1 MDNLKECIDY
11 LNLFS
16 TLSLRNSYVLRYQ
29 NTPLEHPNF
38 NDSVSLNNFL
48 YSFGK
53 MYKSFSNDYKKL
65 PKFNLGKSFQYW
77 DYSEYGSEKETTLL
91 IYEPN
96 IVDNDFC
103 YLNIVKNNDGIKSY
117 ISTDDHQYYLKNT
130 EINLDKSFAEKY
142 FDFIEK
148 YLHFMDCFNLSK
160 SNIMFSNQHYSI
172 MSDYEGSIYNKL
184 YNILLKI
191 DMDYKDK
198 NYIAEI
204 MFDLDNLHIDYDKS
218 LIKGID
224 GNKMEIINAIVNGIY
239 INKDRI
245 ASTYYDNDDDKV
257 LRLKKGLDI

>member
-1 MDNLKECIDY
+1 MDNLKDCINY

-16 TLSLRNSYVLRYQ
+16 TLSVKDSYILRYQ
-29 NTPLEHPNF
+29 NTPLEHPNLD
-38 NDSVSLNNFL
+38 DSVSLYNLL

-53 MYKSFSNDYKKL
+53 MYKSFLNDYNNL

-77 DYSEYGSEKETTLL
+77 DYSEYDSEKESTLL
-91 IYEPN
+91 IYEPT
-96 IVDNDFC
+96 IVNNEFC
-103 YLNIVKNNDGIKSY
+103 YLNIVKNNGDIKSY
-117 ISTDDHQYYLKNT
+117 VSIDDHQYYLKNN
-130 EINLDKSFAEKY
+130 EIDLDKSFAKKY

-148 YLHFMDCFNLSK
+148 FLHFMDCFNLSK

-172 MSDYEGSIYNKL
+172 MSDYNGNIYSKL
-184 YNILLKI
+184 DNMILKI
-191 DMDYKDK
+191 DMNYKDK

-204 MFDLDNLHIDYDKS
+204 IFDLDNLSIDYDKS

-224 GNKMEIINAIVNGIY
+224 GNKTDIINDIVNGIY

-245 ASTYYDNDDDKV
+245 ASTYYDNYEDKI

>member
-1 MDNLKECIDY
+1 MNNLKECINY

-38 NDSVSLNNFL
+38 DDSISLSDFL

-53 MYKSFSNDYKKL
+53 MYKSFLTDYKKL

-77 DYSEYGSEKETTLL
+77 DYSEYDSEKEATLL
-91 IYEPN
+91 ICEPN
-96 IVDNDFC
+96 MIDNDFC
-103 YLNIVKNNDGIKSY
+103 YLNIVKNEEGIKSY
-117 ISTDDHQYYLKNT
+117 ISTDDHQYYFKNT
-130 EINLDKSFAEKY
+130 EIDLDESFAEKY
-142 FDFIEK
+142 FGFIEK

-172 MSDYEGSIYNKL
+172 MSDYNGSIYSRL
-184 YNILLKI
+184 DNIILKI
-191 DMDYKDK
+191 DMGYKDK
-198 NYIAEI
+198 NYTAKVI
-204 MFDLDNLHIDYDKS
+204 FDLDSLSINYNES
-218 LIKGID
+218 LIKGIE
-224 GNKMEIINAIVNGIY
+224 GNKDDIINTIVNNIY

-245 ASTYYDNDDDKV
+245 ASTYYDNDDDKI